1 MSQPLPSQPL
11 LRVRDLV
18 TVFETVEGPLRAVD
32 GVGFEIGVAETV
44 ALVGES
50 GCGKSVTALSLL
62 GLVDPPGRVA
72 EGSIEFRGREL
83 RGLSEREL
91 RSVRGREIAMVFQ
104 EPTTSL
110 NPVMTVGRQVVE
122 VFQVHQ
128 RLDRG
133 AARRRTAELFALVG
147 IPAPEERLDQYPHQ
161 LSGGMRQRVMIAMA
175 IACQP
180 ALLVADEPTTALD
193 VTIQAQ
199 ILDLLEKLRRDLRLS
214 ILLITHDLAVVAETA
229 QRVVVMYAGQ
239 VVEQAGVRALFAE
252 PLHPYTRGLLDSL
265 PRPGAGDAP
274 LQAIPGVVPDLRRLP
289 PGCRFAE
296 RCPRVFDRCREQPVP
311 LLVRP
316 DGRSVRCLLYA

>member
-1 MSQPLPSQPL
+1 VAAVVPTAPL

-18 TVFETVEGPLRAVD
+18 TVFETDEGVLRAAD
-32 GVGFEIGVAETV
+32 GVSFEVGTAETV

-62 GLVDPPGRVA
+62 GLIDPPGRIA
-72 EGSIEFRGREL
+72 GGSIEFRGREL
-83 RGLSEREL
+83 RGLSEREY

-122 VFQVHQ
+122 VFRVHQ
-128 RLDRG
+128 GLDRS
-133 AARRRTAELFALVG
+133 AARRRTVELFALAG

-175 IACQP
+175 IACRP
-180 ALLVADEPTTALD
+180 ALLIADEPTTALD

-199 ILDLLEKLRRDLRLS
+199 ILDLLDKLRRDLRLS
-214 ILLITHDLAVVAETA
+214 ILIITHDLAVVAETA

-239 VVEQAGVRALFAE
+239 VVEQAPVRPLFAD

-274 LQAIPGVVPDLRRLP
+274 LRAIPGAVPDLRRLP
-289 PGCRFAE
+289 PGCRFAP

-311 LLVRP
+311 LRERP